1 MDDEFD
7 EFDEFGE
14 AAPGDDVLQ
23 VVERSEGITTRGV
36 AAAVGMPEERAEDV
50 LEDLL
55 ASGEV
60 ERDAD
65 GEWIVPEQA
74 GADDP
79 YVF

>member
-1 MDDEFD
+1 MDDFD
-7 EFDEFGE
+7 DFDE

-23 VVERSEGITTRGV
+23 VVERSDGVTTRGV
-36 AAAVGMPEERAEDV
+36 AAAVGMPEEEARDV
-50 LEDLL
+50 LENLQ

-60 ERDAD
+60 ERTAD
-65 GEWIVPEQA
+65 EEWISPEQA

>member
-1 MDDEFD
+1 MDEFD
-7 EFDEFGE
+7 DFDD

-23 VVERSEGITTRGV
+23 VVERSDGITTRGV
-36 AAAVGMPEERAEDV
+36 AAAVGMPEEEARDV
-50 LEDLL
+50 LENLQ

-60 ERDAD
+60 ERTAD
-65 GEWIVPEQA
+65 DEWISPERA

>member
-1 MDDEFD
+1 MDDFD
-7 EFDEFGE
+7 DFDD

-23 VVERSEGITTRGV
+23 VVERSDGVTTRGV
-36 AAAVGMPEERAEDV
+36 AAAVGMPEEEARDV
-50 LEDLL
+50 LENLQ

-60 ERDAD
+60 ERTAD
-65 GEWIVPEQA
+65 DEWISPERA

>member
-1 MDDEFD
+1 MDDFD
-7 EFDEFGE
+7 DFDD

-23 VVERSEGITTRGV
+23 VVERSDGVTTRGV
-36 AAAVGMPEERAEDV
+36 AAAVGMPEEGARDV
-50 LEDLL
+50 LENLQ

-60 ERDAD
+60 ERTAD
-65 GEWIVPEQA
+65 DEWISPERA

>member
-1 MDDEFD
+1 MDDFD
-7 EFDEFGE
+7 DFDD

-23 VVERSEGITTRGV
+23 VVERSDGITTRGV
-36 AAAVGMPEERAEDV
+36 AAAVGMPEEEARDV
-50 LEDLL
+50 LENLQ

-60 ERDAD
+60 ERTAD
-65 GEWIVPEQA
+65 DEWISPERA

>member
-1 MDDEFD
+1 MDDFD
-7 EFDEFGE
+7 EFDE

-36 AAAVGMPEERAEDV
+36 AAAVGMPKEEARDV
-50 LEDLL
+50 LQNLQ

-60 ERDAD
+60 ERNAED
-65 GEWIVPEQA
+65 EWVSPEHA
-74 GADDP
+74 GSDDP

>member
-1 MDDEFD
+1 MD

-36 AAAVGMPEERAEDV
+36 AAAVGMPEEQAEDV

-60 ERDAD
+60 ERNAD
-65 GEWIVPEQA
+65 DEWIVPEQA

>member
-1 MDDEFD
+1 MDDFD
-7 EFDEFGE
+7 DFDD

-23 VVERSEGITTRGV
+23 VVERSDDSTTRGV
-36 AAAVGMPEERAEDV
+36 AAAVGMPEEGARDV
-50 LEDLL
+50 LENLQ

-60 ERDAD
+60 ERTAD
-65 GEWIVPEQA
+65 DEWISPERA